1 MELDSDKYN
10 IGNFFILLEKL
21 DKKTK
26 IGYLYSSIAFLKE
39 KRNKLYDRFCD
50 RNTAGYFLERNTM
63 SPEDYI
69 ELTLLTFSIEE
80 IDSYVQKLDSYL
92 DELLKV

>member
-1 MELDSDKYN
+1 MESDSDKYN

-39 KRNKLYDRFCD
+39 KRNKLYSTFHE
-50 RNTAGYFLERNTM
+50 RNTAGYILGRNTM

-69 ELTLLTFSIEE
+69 ELTFLTFSIKE

-92 DELLKV
+92 DELLK